1 MMLSKNLK
9 KGFTL
14 IEMLVV
20 IGIVMYIFRPFW
32 TLLLKTSLHVDTGLS
47 HRLG

>member
-1 MMLSKNLK
+1 MNDERYTMNK

-20 IGIVMYIFRPFW
+20 MGIIAMIVSLALPNYIGAR
-32 TLLLKTSLHVDTGLS
+32 
-47 HRLG
+47 